1 MQNVWGGVDD
11 VDWGGLTAAW
21 LHDPP
26 DAAVD
31 RPGHDRRARAW
42 REAVLGAM
50 AAQGRAVR
58 DSLVPP
64 DKLSPAVECLPL
76 PRLRAENAEE
86 VGVDARGC
94 LHVAHPLSGRPARID
109 VRALQEADPATRLAP
124 GFIDPHSARSTFM
137 RVWRLLP
144 EMPVG
149 PVRLGE
155 LPANPSIPDHTV
167 ADHAD
172 IRAALWAA
180 SQVHGWG
187 LLAVS
192 IGPVQS
198 FIAQARTVRDLWSG
212 SALLSRLAFAGLL
225 PLIERLGP
233 TAIVFPALR
242 GTPQMDLWLKRTG
255 IAPELNPAPE
265 SRLAPSLPHRFLAVV
280 PWGEGGALANAL
292 AGACVAAI
300 RAEWAELGRQ
310 VRRGLATRLDSLYAG
325 WDADWEAQM
334 ATFPEVHAV
343 TIGESEMTADRLGS
357 LLGVSRPQE
366 LSAGLIAADRLG
378 RMLPPGAS
386 DGQSRPPIM
395 WRALV
400 EVAGRML
407 DAARLL
413 RTVPA
418 PRAHSGLSAPKCSL
432 TGTLDALGPK
442 KLDENARFW
451 HEVSGSFSLQ
461 GIRVRDGERLSA
473 PALVKRFAPAQLV
486 EAWGLQRKALRYP
499 DTATVAAALWLERA
513 GIAPEEHEGWN
524 GRWLF
529 DPAGAADDAPPADLA
544 ARIRSGAPNTC
555 PRYYAVLALD
565 GDHMGS
571 WLKGDR
577 APPIRRCY
585 HPSLARYFDSLGTDA
600 AGQLNHPRP
609 LTPAFSAALSTA
621 LGNFSAHVA
630 PAIVAGHHGVLVYS
644 GGDDVLALLPVG
656 TALSCA
662 RDLRSAF
669 TGEPGGNGGARQG
682 YYRVGDRDLMMLD
695 GASASVGI
703 AIVHHMDD
711 LRLAM
716 ASARDAEANAKACG
730 RNAVSLKLVRRSG
743 EETDASFGW
752 ELVECVERLA
762 AEFAQGVS
770 DRWAYRL
777 RARLAE
783 VDDAALPAGAAE
795 ALLRHAIARAE
806 EGTRLRLW
814 GETGDGVLG
823 QAWRSWQGQSKFGG
837 LASFLGLVMAASFL
851 ARVQAG
857 HDQ

>member
-1 MQNVWGGVDD
+1 MDD
-11 VDWGGLTAAW
+11 VDWVGLTAAW

-31 RPGHDRRARAW
+31 SPGHDRRVRALQD
-42 REAVLGAM
+42 AVLGAM
-50 AAQGRAVR
+50 AARGFAVR
-58 DSLVPP
+58 DNVMAP
-64 DKLSPAVECLPL
+64 DKLSPAVESLPL
-76 PRLRAENAEE
+76 PRLRTDNAEA
-86 VGVDARGC
+86 VGVDATGC
-94 LHVAHPLSGRPARID
+94 LHVSHPLSGCPARID
-109 VRALQEADPATRLAP
+109 VRALQDADLATRLAP
-124 GFIDPHSARSTFM
+124 GFIDQHSARSTFM

-144 EMPVG
+144 EKLVG
-149 PVRLGE
+149 SVRLGE
-155 LPANPSIPDHTV
+155 LPANARIPDQTI
-167 ADHAD
+167 AAHAD

-180 SQVHGWG
+180 SQVHGWA

-242 GTPQMDLWLKRTG
+242 GTSQMDLWLKRTR
-255 IAPELNPAPE
+255 IAPELNPSPE

-292 AGACVAAI
+292 AAACVAAI
-300 RAEWAELGRQ
+300 RAEWTELGRQ
-310 VRRGLATRLDSLYAG
+310 VRQGLATRLDSLNAG
-325 WDADWEAQM
+325 WDTDWDAQM

-343 TIGESEMTADRLGS
+343 TIGEREMTADRLGS

-366 LSAGLIAADRLG
+366 LSAGLDAADRLG
-378 RMLPPGAS
+378 RMLPPDAS
-386 DGQSRPPIM
+386 AGQSRPPIM

-413 RTVPA
+413 RMFPA
-418 PRAHSGLSAPKCSL
+418 PTAQSGISAPKCSL

-451 HEVSGSFSLQ
+451 HAVSGSVSLQ
-461 GIRVRDGERLSA
+461 GIRVRNGERLSA
-473 PALVKRFAPAQLV
+473 PALVKRFAPAHLL
-486 EAWGLQRKALRYP
+486 EAWGLQREALRYP

-513 GIAPEEHEGWN
+513 GIAPEEHNGWN

-529 DPAGAADDAPPADLA
+529 DATGPAEDAPPADLA
-544 ARIRSGAPNTC
+544 ARIRYGAPNTC

-565 GDHMGS
+565 GDYMGS

-577 APPIRRCY
+577 APTIRQCY

-600 AGQLNHPRP
+600 AEQLNHRRP

-630 PAIVAGHHGVLVYS
+630 PAIVACHHGVLVYS

-662 RDLRSAF
+662 RDLRRAF
-669 TGEPGGNGGARQG
+669 AGEPGGNGGARQG

-711 LRLAM
+711 LRLAIT
-716 ASARDAEANAKACG
+716 SAREAEANAKTSG

-752 ELVECVERLA
+752 ELVEWVEKLA

-777 RARLAE
+777 RARLAQ
-783 VDDAALPAGAAE
+783 VDDTALPPGAVE

-806 EGTRLRLW
+806 EGTHLRLW
-814 GETGDGVLG
+814 GDTGDGVLG
-823 QAWRSWQGQSKFGG
+823 QAWRCWQGQSKFGG
-837 LASFLGLVMAASFL
+837 LASFVGLVLAASFL